1 MTVKY
6 SFNNDSLNLFLCG
19 ELDECSAS
27 KTRDII
33 DKLISLNNNVNNVI
47 FNLSDLVFMDSTG
60 IGMMIGSYKKINARG
75 AKAFLTKPSTQI
87 KKILDISG
95 LYQIM
100 PLI

>member
-6 SFNNDSLNLFLCG
+6 SFNNYSLYLFFCG

-60 IGMMIGSYKKINARG
+60 IGMMIGRYKKIKARG